1 MRLFYPAKFL
11 LKVFSIFFNPTERA
25 VSTFLLTLS
34 SLFVA
39 IIGDMG
45 DGVFG
50 KAWVTSGVGG
60 DDLEFEIGA
69 ILGGGE

>member
-1 MRLFYPAKFL
+1 M
-11 LKVFSIFFNPTERA
+11 N
-25 VSTFLLTLS
+25 TFLHTLS

>member
-1 MRLFYPAKFL
+1 MHWDNILRTRLE
-11 LKVFSIFFNPTERA
+11 LKSVNNMF
-25 VSTFLLTLS
+25 VHTLS

-60 DDLEFEIGA
+60 DDLEFDIGA